1 MLRCKD
7 LKSLPSLGRLRYLTG
22 TRGLENPIRWIYT
35 PEDDDFTDGVHGGE
49 LLIVSGAASHRPA
62 FNLSRVLREAV
73 RLNLAGAI
81 LLFGEHYIEE
91 IPRSIIDA
99 AARKDFPLM
108 TIPWDTPLVDIEE
121 SIARAI
127 VLSDHAP
134 QQENLLELALAG
146 RVSAQEFAARAASAG
161 YPVRAPQVL
170 CAFSFLP
177 ENAGGRAVE
186 QLTQETAQ
194 ALAAALSARAL
205 PFLSCSSLNQIY
217 LLFAAADGMEKKA
230 AGARQAASTAEV
242 SAAGM
247 TENAGAARQSAG
259 ASAAGMARQ
268 AAGDAAE
275 KAGAAQHAAAPAQ
288 RAVSASPSGARRQ
301 AAEASAPGD
310 APSARAEVSASA
322 EVKAAAEAVLAELY
336 SLAHARIA
344 REECCAGA
352 TLAPAL
358 GDIIILYH
366 EARTALD
373 IARGQH
379 LYTAPYVYEHGGL
392 AELIVGS
399 SMTEHF
405 RSFASTLLAPLLAQD
420 ARSHGR
426 LMETLAAFV
435 AANGN
440 ALHAAERLYIH
451 RNTLKYRLRQIEKAL
466 GGSLDDPDL
475 RLKLQLALYIRRLL
489 G

>member
-35 PEDDDFTDGVHGGE
+35 PEDDDFTDWVHGGE

-91 IPRSIIDA
+91 IPQAIIEA

-127 VLSDHAP
+127 VLSDRAP
-134 QQENLLELALAG
+134 QQESLLALALAG

-161 YPVRAPQVL
+161 YPVHAPQAL

-186 QLTQETAQ
+186 ALTQETAQ
-194 ALAAALSARAL
+194 ALAAALSARSQ

-217 LLFAAADGMEKKA
+217 LLFAVTEA
-230 AGARQAASTAEV
+230 AG
-242 SAAGM
+242 
-247 TENAGAARQSAG
+247 
-259 ASAAGMARQ
+259 
-268 AAGDAAE
+268 
-275 KAGAAQHAAAPAQ
+275 
-288 RAVSASPSGARRQ
+288 
-301 AAEASAPGD
+301 
-310 APSARAEVSASA
+310 
-322 EVKAAAEAVLAELY
+322 AAEAVLAQLY
-336 SLAHARIA
+336 SLAHARIK

-379 LYTAPYVYEHGGL
+379 LHTAPYVYEHGGL

-405 RSFASTLLAPLLAQD
+405 RSFANGLLAPLAAQD

-440 ALHAAERLYIH
+440 VLHAARELYIH

-475 RLKLQLALYIRRLL
+475 RLKLQLALYVRRLL

>member
-7 LKSLPSLGRLRYLTG
+7 LKSLPSLSKLRYLTG

-35 PEDDDFTDGVHGGE
+35 PEDDDFTDWVHGGE

-186 QLTQETAQ
+186 ALTRETAQ
-194 ALAAALSARAL
+194 ALTAALSACAL
-205 PFLSCSSLNQIY
+205 PCLSCSSLNQIY
-217 LLFAAADGMEKKA
+217 LLFAAAETATGAAGMAKKA
-230 AGARQAASTAEV
+230 
-242 SAAGM
+242 AAGM
-247 TENAGAARQSAG
+247 TENAGATQQAAG
-259 ASAAGMARQ
+259 ASAASMARQ
-268 AAGDAAE
+268 SAEDAAE
-275 KAGAAQHAAAPAQ
+275 KAGTAQHAAAPAQ
-288 RAVSASPSGARRQ
+288 RAVSASPAGARRQ
-301 AAEASAPGD
+301 AAETPRPGGAMPAD
-310 APSARAEVSASA
+310 AV
-322 EVKAAAEAVLAELY
+322 AEAVLAQLY

-379 LYTAPYVYEHGGL
+379 LHTAPYVYERGGL

>member
-7 LKSLPSLGRLRYLTG
+7 LKSLPSLGKLRHLTG

-35 PEDDDFTDGVHGGE
+35 PEDDDFTDWVHGGE

-91 IPRSIIDA
+91 IPQAIIEA

-127 VLSDHAP
+127 VLSDRAP
-134 QQENLLELALAG
+134 QQESLLALALAG

-161 YPVRAPQVL
+161 YPVHAPQVL

-186 QLTQETAQ
+186 ALTQETAQ
-194 ALAAALSARAL
+194 ALAAALSARSQ

-217 LLFAAADGMEKKA
+217 LLFAVTEA
-230 AGARQAASTAEV
+230 AGAAA
-242 SAAGM
+242 
-247 TENAGAARQSAG
+247 
-259 ASAAGMARQ
+259 
-268 AAGDAAE
+268 
-275 KAGAAQHAAAPAQ
+275 KAGTAQ
-288 RAVSASPSGARRQ
+288 RAADASPS
-301 AAEASAPGD
+301 AE
-310 APSARAEVSASA
+310 
-322 EVKAAAEAVLAELY
+322 AAAEAVLAELY

-379 LYTAPYVYEHGGL
+379 LHTAPYVYEHGGL

-405 RSFASTLLAPLLAQD
+405 RSFANGLLAPLAAQD

-440 ALHAAERLYIH
+440 VLHAARELYIH

-466 GGSLDDPDL
+466 GGSLDDSDL
-475 RLKLQLALYIRRLL
+475 RLKLQLALYVRRLL

>member
-35 PEDDDFTDGVHGGE
+35 PEDDDFTDWVHGGE

-127 VLSDHAP
+127 VLSDRAP
-134 QQENLLELALAG
+134 QQESLLALALAG

-186 QLTQETAQ
+186 ELTRETAQ
-194 ALAAALSARAL
+194 ALTAALSARAL

-217 LLFAAADGMEKKA
+217 LLFAAADGMGKKA

-247 TENAGAARQSAG
+247 AGNAGAARQAAG

-275 KAGAAQHAAAPAQ
+275 KAGAAQHAAAPA
-288 RAVSASPSGARRQ
+288 GAQRQ

-336 SLAHARIA
+336 SLAHARIK

-379 LYTAPYVYEHGGL
+379 LHTAPYVYEHGGL

-405 RSFASTLLAPLLAQD
+405 RSFANGLLAPLAAQD

-440 ALHAAERLYIH
+440 VLHAAEQLYIH

>member
-1 MLRCKD
+1 M
-7 LKSLPSLGRLRYLTG
+7 
-22 TRGLENPIRWIYT
+22 
-35 PEDDDFTDGVHGGE
+35 
-49 LLIVSGAASHRPA
+49 
-62 FNLSRVLREAV
+62 
-73 RLNLAGAI
+73 
-81 LLFGEHYIEE
+81 
-91 IPRSIIDA
+91 
-99 AARKDFPLM
+99 
-108 TIPWDTPLVDIEE
+108 
-121 SIARAI
+121 
-127 VLSDHAP
+127 
-134 QQENLLELALAG
+134 
-146 RVSAQEFAARAASAG
+146 
-161 YPVRAPQVL
+161 RAPQVL

-186 QLTQETAQ
+186 ELTRETAQ
-194 ALAAALSARAL
+194 ALTASLSARAL

-217 LLFAAADGMEKKA
+217 LLFAAADGMGKKA

-247 TENAGAARQSAG
+247 AGNAGAARQAAG

-275 KAGAAQHAAAPAQ
+275 KAGAAQHAAAPA
-288 RAVSASPSGARRQ
+288 GAQRQ

-336 SLAHARIA
+336 SLAHARIK

-379 LYTAPYVYEHGGL
+379 LHTAPYVYEHGGL

-405 RSFASTLLAPLLAQD
+405 RSFANGLLAPLAAQD

-440 ALHAAERLYIH
+440 VLHAAEQLYIH

>member
-35 PEDDDFTDGVHGGE
+35 PEDDDFTDWVHGGE

-127 VLSDHAP
+127 VLSDRAP
-134 QQENLLELALAG
+134 QQESLLALALAG

-186 QLTQETAQ
+186 ALTRETAQ
-194 ALAAALSARAL
+194 ALTAALSARAL

-217 LLFAAADGMEKKA
+217 LLFAAADGMGKKA

-247 TENAGAARQSAG
+247 AGNAGAARQAAG

-275 KAGAAQHAAAPAQ
+275 KAGAAQHAAAPA
-288 RAVSASPSGARRQ
+288 GAQRQ

-379 LYTAPYVYEHGGL
+379 LHTAPYVYEHGGL

-405 RSFASTLLAPLLAQD
+405 RSFANGLLAPLAAQD

-440 ALHAAERLYIH
+440 VLHAARALYIH

>member
-35 PEDDDFTDGVHGGE
+35 PEDDDFTDWVHGGE

-127 VLSDHAP
+127 VLSDRAP
-134 QQENLLELALAG
+134 QQESLLALALAG

-186 QLTQETAQ
+186 ALTQETAQ
-194 ALAAALSARAL
+194 ALTASLSARAL

-217 LLFAAADGMEKKA
+217 LLFAAADGMGKKV

-247 TENAGAARQSAG
+247 AGNAGAA
-259 ASAAGMARQ
+259 
-268 AAGDAAE
+268 
-275 KAGAAQHAAAPAQ
+275 
-288 RAVSASPSGARRQ
+288 RQ

-336 SLAHARIA
+336 SLAHARIK

-379 LYTAPYVYEHGGL
+379 LHTAPYVYEHGGL

-405 RSFASTLLAPLLAQD
+405 RSFANGLLAPLAAQD

-440 ALHAAERLYIH
+440 VLHAAEQLYIH

>member
-7 LKSLPSLGRLRYLTG
+7 LKSLPSLSKLRYLTG

-35 PEDDDFTDGVHGGE
+35 PEDDDFTDWVHGGE

-91 IPRSIIDA
+91 IPRAIIEA
-99 AARKDFPLM
+99 AARKEFPLM

-127 VLSDHAP
+127 VLSDRAP
-134 QQENLLELALAG
+134 QQESLLALALAG
-146 RVSAQEFAARAASAG
+146 RASAQEFAARAASAG
-161 YPVRAPQVL
+161 YPVHAPQVL

-186 QLTQETAQ
+186 QLTQETAH
-194 ALAAALSARAL
+194 ALTAALSARAL
-205 PFLSCSSLNQIY
+205 PCLSCSSLNQIY
-217 LLFAAADGMEKKA
+217 LLFAAAETATGA
-230 AGARQAASTAEV
+230 AGMAKKE
-242 SAAGM
+242 AAGM
-247 TENAGAARQSAG
+247 TENAGATQQAAG
-259 ASAAGMARQ
+259 ASAASMAQ
-268 AAGDAAE
+268 QSAEDAAE
-275 KAGAAQHAAAPAQ
+275 KAGTAQHAAAPAQ
-288 RAVSASPSGARRQ
+288 RAVSASPAGARQQ

-322 EVKAAAEAVLAELY
+322 EAAADAVLAELY
-336 SLAHARIA
+336 SLAHARIK

-352 TLAPAL
+352 TCAPAL

-379 LYTAPYVYEHGGL
+379 LHTAPYVYERGGL

>member
-1 MLRCKD
+1 M
-7 LKSLPSLGRLRYLTG
+7 
-22 TRGLENPIRWIYT
+22 
-35 PEDDDFTDGVHGGE
+35 
-49 LLIVSGAASHRPA
+49 
-62 FNLSRVLREAV
+62 
-73 RLNLAGAI
+73 
-81 LLFGEHYIEE
+81 
-91 IPRSIIDA
+91 
-99 AARKDFPLM
+99 
-108 TIPWDTPLVDIEE
+108 
-121 SIARAI
+121 
-127 VLSDHAP
+127 
-134 QQENLLELALAG
+134 
-146 RVSAQEFAARAASAG
+146 
-161 YPVRAPQVL
+161 
-170 CAFSFLP
+170 
-177 ENAGGRAVE
+177 
-186 QLTQETAQ
+186 
-194 ALAAALSARAL
+194 
-205 PFLSCSSLNQIY
+205 
-217 LLFAAADGMEKKA
+217 
-230 AGARQAASTAEV
+230 
-242 SAAGM
+242 
-247 TENAGAARQSAG
+247 
-259 ASAAGMARQ
+259 
-268 AAGDAAE
+268 
-275 KAGAAQHAAAPAQ
+275 
-288 RAVSASPSGARRQ
+288 
-301 AAEASAPGD
+301 
-310 APSARAEVSASA
+310 SASA

-489 G
+489 V

>member
-35 PEDDDFTDGVHGGE
+35 PEDDDFTDWVHGGE

-127 VLSDHAP
+127 VLSDRAP
-134 QQENLLELALAG
+134 QQESLLALALAG

-161 YPVRAPQVL
+161 YPVHAPQVL

-186 QLTQETAQ
+186 ALTQETAQ

-217 LLFAAADGMEKKA
+217 LLFAAADGMGKEA

-247 TENAGAARQSAG
+247 AGNAGAARQAAG

-275 KAGAAQHAAAPAQ
+275 KAGAAQHAAAPA
-288 RAVSASPSGARRQ
+288 GAQRQ

-336 SLAHARIA
+336 SLAHARIK

-379 LYTAPYVYEHGGL
+379 LHTAPYVYEHGGL

-405 RSFASTLLAPLLAQD
+405 RSFANGLLAPLAAQD

-440 ALHAAERLYIH
+440 VLHAAEQLYIH

>member
-7 LKSLPSLGRLRYLTG
+7 LKSLPSLGKLRYLTG

-35 PEDDDFTDGVHGGE
+35 PEDDDFTDWVHGGE

-62 FNLSRVLREAV
+62 VNLSRVLREAV
-73 RLNLAGAI
+73 RPDLAGAI
-81 LLFGEHYIEE
+81 LLCGEHYIEE
-91 IPRSIIDA
+91 IPQAIIEA

-127 VLSDHAP
+127 VLSDRAP
-134 QQENLLELALAG
+134 QQESLLALALAG

-161 YPVRAPQVL
+161 YPVHAPQVL

-186 QLTQETAQ
+186 ALTQETAQ
-194 ALAAALSARAL
+194 ALAAALSARSQ

-217 LLFAAADGMEKKA
+217 LLFAVTEA
-230 AGARQAASTAEV
+230 AGA
-242 SAAGM
+242 AG
-247 TENAGAARQSAG
+247 
-259 ASAAGMARQ
+259 
-268 AAGDAAE
+268 
-275 KAGAAQHAAAPAQ
+275 KAGTAQ
-288 RAVSASPSGARRQ
+288 RAADASPSGARRQ

-310 APSARAEVSASA
+310 APSARAE
-322 EVKAAAEAVLAELY
+322 EVLAQLS
-336 SLAHARIA
+336 SLAHARIK

-379 LYTAPYVYEHGGL
+379 LHTAPYVYEHGGL

-405 RSFASTLLAPLLAQD
+405 RSFANGLLAPLVAQD

-440 ALHAAERLYIH
+440 VLHAARELYIH

-466 GGSLDDPDL
+466 GGSLDDSDL
-475 RLKLQLALYIRRLL
+475 RLKLQLALYVRRLL